1 MRYSSSVWEDGGGGG
16 GGGEGGIDRYEIW
29 RAKLAIDQRSNIE
42 TYLNRD

>member
-1 MRYSSSVWEDGGGGG
+1 MRYSSSVWEDGGRG